1 MPIYEY
7 RCGDCGCRFS
17 KLVLRP
23 SGASSLSCPRCNSGN
38 ISRLFS
44 SFRMVRAGSEEEALE
59 DVFSDSKLLEGLE
72 RNDPRALAECG
83 RRMARVAG
91 EDLGPEYEE
100 MLNRLEAGEPPEEV
114 MGEEEED
121 ADL

>member
-1 MPIYEY
+1 
-7 RCGDCGCRFS
+7 
-17 KLVLRP
+17 
-23 SGASSLSCPRCNSGN
+23 
-38 ISRLFS
+38 
-44 SFRMVRAGSEEEALE
+44 MVRAGSEEEALE

>member
-7 RCGDCGCRFS
+7 HCETCGHHFS
-17 KLVLRP
+17 KLILKSP
-23 SGASSLSCPRCNSGN
+23 GASPLSCPRCGSGN
-38 ISRLFS
+38 VSRLFS
-44 SFRMVRAGSEEEALE
+44 SFRVARAGSEEEVLE
-59 DVFSDSKLLEGLE
+59 DVFSDSRLLEGLG

-83 RRMARVAG
+83 RRMARIAG

-100 MLNRLEAGEPPEEV
+100 MLGRLEAGEPPEEV
-114 MGEEEED
+114 VGEEGED